1 MKELIGVA
9 VALALLIGV
18 SALAVGPFH
27 DRELFVSPPD
37 AVAEGFA
44 REVACKRW
52 PRAKEYLADP
62 ESRSQDE
69 LRRLQ
74 KELGEGEN
82 IETAIVR
89 RDETRAVVTVRV
101 PSRNVVKS
109 YSLTFDRE
117 WKIE

>member
-1 MKELIGVA
+1 MKELTGVTI
-9 VALALLIGV
+9 ALALLIGV
-18 SALAVGPFH
+18 SALAVEAFG

-74 KELGEGEN
+74 KELGEGAN
-82 IETAIVR
+82 IEATIVK

-109 YSLTFDRE
+109 YSLKFEKE